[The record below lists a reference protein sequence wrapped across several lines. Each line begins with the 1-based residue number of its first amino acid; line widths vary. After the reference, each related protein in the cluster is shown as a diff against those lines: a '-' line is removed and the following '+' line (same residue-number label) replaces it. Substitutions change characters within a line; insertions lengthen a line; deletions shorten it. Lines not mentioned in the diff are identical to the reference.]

1 MDPVT
6 AFGFAVNI
14 LTIVDYSARILSTAS
29 EIRSRGNAFRSLDR
43 SLVSEDLR
51 ACCLQLKALN
61 TEPSTVAKQ
70 VLDHDSASSACG
82 PSRHE
87 VSSDCP
93 SQQALAR
100 LADEAVAIATEIEDG
115 LDQPQPQP
123 SVSVF
128 TSLRHAIAAVWG
140 ERKLREKS
148 ERLEAI
154 RSELQFHVI
163 VSIKAQVDAKSLEES
178 DQMRQFDQRTR
189 RLIEATMKDSG
200 TLRLELND
208 RVETV
213 NQKLKEARQ
222 QLERQHR
229 EAMSLAIHHH
239 LEQMSAIKNLSDERW
254 QVKEAINSSIVTR
267 KILNA
272 LWFSRMSDRFDDI
285 KPAHQETFEWV
296 FTKPVEKELA
306 NCTFMDWMEG
316 DNGIYWVSGRAG
328 SGKSTFMKF
337 LAGDDR
343 SEPIFEAWAGE
354 RTLVT
359 ARHWF
364 CSQAQDPLQKSLD
377 GLLRAVMHDIIQQSP
392 DYALLLFPDQF
403 IVGRDWADFPTS
415 HDLTRAF
422 TRLVSTEDPPAC
434 VALMIDGLD
443 EYEASEEKHFEL
455 SKILKEA
462 AGSSNFKI
470 VVSSRPETPFEVTFG
485 NCDKLRLHEL
495 TRNDRKVYVA
505 DVLNRHW
512 RIRFLVDQAD
522 DGEQAKD
529 GLIDCAVEMSGGIFL
544 WLKLV
549 AAALVEELNTC
560 DTFADLQAVLEQFPR
575 GLEELY
581 RHMLQRIPEQRRIK
595 GAQII
600 QLVRCSMAVS
610 EMKAQWISKISP
622 PPPMSAH
629 ALSVAHTNYTNIV
642 NRNRKAL
649 RPEESED
656 AIRKVDYLLR
666 SHCAGLL
673 ELKDYE
679 EMARADA
686 DAAAERE
693 IQDPEVVFLHK
704 SVIEFIDHP
713 DTQLQLLSVGICVD
727 DFNPYL
733 SLMTCLLFKLKI
745 SEPPRDR
752 YQQWKAQH
760 RIDDHWPDIWY
771 FVERTMRSAIFAET
785 IDL

>member
-1 MDPVT
+1 
-6 AFGFAVNI
+6 
-14 LTIVDYSARILSTAS
+14 
-29 EIRSRGNAFRSLDR
+29 
-43 SLVSEDLR
+43 
-51 ACCLQLKALN
+51 
-61 TEPSTVAKQ
+61 
-70 VLDHDSASSACG
+70 
-82 PSRHE
+82 
-87 VSSDCP
+87 
-93 SQQALAR
+93 
-100 LADEAVAIATEIEDG
+100 
-115 LDQPQPQP
+115 
-123 SVSVF
+123 
-128 TSLRHAIAAVWG
+128 
-140 ERKLREKS
+140 
-148 ERLEAI
+148 
-154 RSELQFHVI
+154 
-163 VSIKAQVDAKSLEES
+163 
-178 DQMRQFDQRTR
+178 MRQFDQRTR
-189 RLIEATMKDSG
+189 MLIEATMKDSG

-213 NQKLKEARQ
+213 NKKLKEARQ

-239 LEQMSAIKNLSDERW
+239 LEQMSAVKNLSDERW

-272 LWFSRMSDRFDDI
+272 LWFSTMSDRFDDI

-296 FTKPVEKELA
+296 FTKPVERELA

-316 DNGIYWVSGRAG
+316 DNGIYWACLYRRPA
-328 SGKSTFMKF
+328 
-337 LAGDDR
+337 
-343 SEPIFEAWAGE
+343 
-354 RTLVT
+354 
-359 ARHWF
+359 
-364 CSQAQDPLQKSLD
+364 SLC
-377 GLLRAVMHDIIQQSP
+377 L
-392 DYALLLFPDQF
+392 
-403 IVGRDWADFPTS
+403 
-415 HDLTRAF
+415 
-422 TRLVSTEDPPAC
+422 
-434 VALMIDGLD
+434 IDGLD

-485 NCDKLRLHEL
+485 NCDKMRLHEL

-704 SVIEFIDHP
+704 SVIDFIDHP
-713 DTQLQLLSVGICVD
+713 DAQPQLLSSHRGIVI
-727 DFNPYL
+727 NNGKL
-733 SLMTCLLFKLKI
+733 SI
-745 SEPPRDR
+745 
-752 YQQWKAQH
+752 A
-760 RIDDHWPDIWY
+760 
-771 FVERTMRSAIFAET
+771 
-785 IDL
+785 